1 MRVGAAS
8 ALGARMFRRAALAAL
23 AIAALF
29 AAVLPR
35 HSLAQ
40 DSNWNG
46 WTLTWEN
53 DRFAFPAR
61 ETTDARYTNGIRF
74 TLARN
79 EARNWERVDAFG
91 EWWRIWSPLAR
102 DERPHTTTSA
112 LVVGQTFFTP
122 SVITSFDPDPRDR
135 PYAAF
140 TYAGLHLDVTED
152 ATAEAGAYSRLQHSF
167 DLNLGVF
174 GPPAVAEEVQT
185 GVHVIVRAGN
195 PKGWSH
201 QIYTEPAV
209 ALAYQSRA
217 LVGWHF
223 FGLVPQI
230 GAMVGTAQTYAH
242 GGLAA
247 RLGWN
252 LSGFPALLIRPTVEP
267 EDTGRRSWEAGVM
280 AGVEGRAFAHNAFL
294 DGSLFQ
300 GGPSVPSEALV
311 GDFTAGATLR
321 LEDWRLTYTY
331 VRRSPEIAGD
341 SPFAGIYQN
350 YGSVSFAHEPGARTV
365 EDQRAGRLGR
375 FIHDRLGPVFR
386 RSQFEV
392 ALGPGQSETTGNRI
406 EDGSMQGI
414 AMRIGV
420 GVEVWDWLVLGYE
433 TGGIEREGRRPFV
446 AGDAHTDVVLSNG
459 IFTAQLRPLGSEGR
473 THLLYLRGGAGPS
486 ARYFEAR
493 PAVAKDATPEECLR
507 APWLE
512 SSGGACSRE
521 ETGTGYMAGA
531 GYAYRLG
538 RQASV
543 GAEASWHWMTLDD
556 LDADPHYVTAG
567 IVVRFHPGG

>member
-1 MRVGAAS
+1 VRHPLTAFAA
-8 ALGARMFRRAALAAL
+8 AV
-23 AIAALF
+23 IF
-29 AAVLPR
+29 AAVLPS

-53 DRFAFPAR
+53 DTFAFFTP

-79 EARNWERVDAFG
+79 EARNWERIDAFG

-102 DERPHTTTSA
+102 EARPHTTTSA
-112 LVVGQTFFTP
+112 LTFGQTFFTP
-122 SVITSFDPDPRDR
+122 SVITSFDPDPLDR

-140 TYAGLHLDVTED
+140 TYAGLHVDVTED
-152 ATAEAGAYSRLQHSF
+152 PPPEWIGAHARLQHSF
-167 DLNLGVF
+167 ELNLGVF
-174 GPPAVAEEVQT
+174 GPPAAAEEVQT
-185 GVHVIVRAGN
+185 GVHVIRRAGN

-201 QIYTEPAV
+201 QVYTEPAV
-209 ALAYQSRA
+209 AFSYQARA
-217 LVGWHF
+217 RLGWHF
-223 FGLVPQI
+223 LDFVPQV
-230 GAMVGTAQTYAH
+230 GVLAGTAQTYAH
-242 GGLAA
+242 GGLIA
-247 RLGWN
+247 RVGWN
-252 LSGFPALLIRPTVEP
+252 LSGFPALLIRPTAEP
-267 EDTGRRSWEAGVM
+267 DDTGRRSWEAGLM

-321 LEDWRLTYTY
+321 LEDWRLSYTY

-341 SPFAGIYQN
+341 TPFAGDSPFAGVYHN

-365 EDQRAGRLGR
+365 EDQREGLLGR
-375 FIHDRLGPVFR
+375 VLHDWLGPVFR
-386 RSQFEV
+386 RSQFEA
-392 ALGPGQSETTGNRI
+392 ALGPGQSRTIGNRV
-406 EDGSMQGI
+406 EDGALQGI
-414 AMRIGV
+414 SMRLGV
-420 GVEVWDWLVLGYE
+420 GIEVQDWLVVGYE
-433 TGGIEREGRRPFV
+433 TGGIVREGRRPLV
-446 AGDAHTDVVLSNG
+446 TGDAHTDVVLSNG
-459 IFTAQLRPLGSEGR
+459 LVTAQLRPLGSAGR
-473 THLLYLRGGAGPS
+473 THLLYLRGGAGSS

-493 PAVAKDATPEECLR
+493 PAVGKDATPAECLR
-507 APWLE
+507 APWLDT
-512 SSGGACSRE
+512 SGGACSRE
-521 ETGTGYMAGA
+521 ETGRSYMAGA

-543 GAEASWHWMTLDD
+543 GVEASWHWMTLDD
-556 LDADPHYVTAG
+556 LDADPRYVTAG